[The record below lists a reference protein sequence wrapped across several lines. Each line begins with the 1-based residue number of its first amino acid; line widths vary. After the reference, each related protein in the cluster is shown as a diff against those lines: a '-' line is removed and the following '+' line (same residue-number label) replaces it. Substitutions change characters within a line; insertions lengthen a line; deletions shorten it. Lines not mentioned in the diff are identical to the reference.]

1 MIKILIAEDEAL
13 ERKFLLKILTDAL
26 GSAAELRDVENGLQA
41 VELARL
47 WRPDLLLLDIRM
59 PGMTG
64 LEAAEKIRTFLPYV
78 RIALITAYGEFSYAQ
93 QAIRLHVSDYI
104 LKPVEDAMLIST
116 VMRLMEPIRQEQ
128 KLADYFTVPPLSAKA
143 PQGSESQQT
152 VMERVDSYLRHNYAL
167 DISLERVADIIGASP
182 GYFSKLFKQHFGQ
195 TFLER
200 LTQIRIQQAKKLLR
214 TTDKSTREIGEAVG
228 YPSIT
233 YFNAKFKKETG
244 LPPAEYRRNPPEE

>member
-13 ERKFLLKILTDAL
+13 ERKFLLKILADAL

-64 LEAAEKIRTFLPYV
+64 LEAAEEIRTFLPYV

-116 VMRLMEPIRQEQ
+116 VTG
-128 KLADYFTVPPLSAKA
+128 FFCSSSS
-143 PQGSESQQT
+143 G
-152 VMERVDSYLRHNYAL
+152 
-167 DISLERVADIIGASP
+167 ISPRKNTL
-182 GYFSKLFKQHFGQ
+182 
-195 TFLER
+195 
-200 LTQIRIQQAKKLLR
+200 
-214 TTDKSTREIGEAVG
+214 
-228 YPSIT
+228 
-233 YFNAKFKKETG
+233 
-244 LPPAEYRRNPPEE
+244 